1 MNTFN
6 ITIKFDLRDD
16 NMSMDNIDDLLFEG
30 GFDDAFVSHSGT
42 GQIEIEISRNA
53 ETEDILTDSIIRQV
67 RSLFPNS
74 KRLS

>member
-30 GFDDAFVSHSGT
+30 GFDDAFVSHSCT

-53 ETEDILTDSIIRQV
+53 ETEDIIIESIV
-67 RSLFPNS
+67 RKVRGLFPNS
-74 KRLS
+74 KFLN

>member
-1 MNTFN
+1 MKTFN
-6 ITIKFDLRDD
+6 VTMEFDLDE
-16 NMSMDNIDDLLFEG
+16 NNVSLDNIDNLLFEA
-30 GFDDAFVSHSGT
+30 GFDDALVSHSST
-42 GQIEIEISRNA
+42 GQIEIEISRSA